1 MIIKYII
8 GTYFY
13 NHVVGLVSVMPFHA
27 GASASLLLCDF
38 ETSRKHSSLQSYRTV
53 EDMLQ
58 SVGFAQL
65 LGFVFRFET
74 TRQGLVAA
82 PELDSTVN
90 LPMVVY

>member
-1 MIIKYII
+1 
-8 GTYFY
+8 
-13 NHVVGLVSVMPFHA
+13 
-27 GASASLLLCDF
+27 
-38 ETSRKHSSLQSYRTV
+38 
-53 EDMLQ
+53 MLQ